1 MRNSLV
7 LTPAPNGG
15 GVSVELGNPG
25 GSHGMVLSL
34 AQVLTL
40 EAWIATWRE
49 TGNAKRLSI
58 PQMFRL
64 PAADRP

>member
-1 MRNSLV
+1 
-7 LTPAPNGG
+7 
-15 GVSVELGNPG
+15 
-25 GSHGMVLSL
+25 MVLSL